1 MKENNRGVTLIA
13 LAITIIVL
21 LIISGITI
29 IAGSYNAERTKDN
42 KLLSEIIMVQNA
54 VLQRKT
60 KADLINGH
68 YPGQKLTEIG
78 IDIDEII
85 TRLNSEIAT
94 GNEPV
99 EKKDNN
105 KDNYYLLSNENGGIK
120 ELNIKKAEDEYIV
133 NYVTGEVINYTNCVT
148 REGKPVYVYSIE
160 NKN

>member
-29 IAGSYNAERTKDN
+29 IAGSYNAEKAKDN
-42 KLLSEIIMVQNA
+42 KLLSEVMMVQNA

-60 KADLINGH
+60 KAELINGH

-78 IDIDEII
+78 IEIDEVISRI
-85 TRLNSEIAT
+85 NLEMAT
-94 GNEPV
+94 GNEPIQ
-99 EKKDNN
+99 KKDNN
-105 KDNYYLLSNENGGIK
+105 KNNYYLLSNENGGIK
-120 ELNIKKAEDEYIV
+120 ELNIKNAEDEYIV

-148 REGKPVYVYSIE
+148 GLGEPVYVYSIE
-160 NKN
+160 NRN